1 MLFLGGHQ
9 TFWASKGRH
18 RDMSMNAEAVEVFL
32 KAQKGSVE
40 KLLKGLVKRH
50 FAECS
55 YSKHPYQNLR
65 EDVEIKLLMKCLKRC
80 RAILHRVRT
89 HV

>member
-1 MLFLGGHQ
+1 MN
-9 TFWASKGRH
+9 
-18 RDMSMNAEAVEVFL
+18 MSINAEAVDIFL

-50 FAECS
+50 AAECN

-65 EDVEIKLLMKCLKRC
+65 EDVEIKLLLKCNKRS
-80 RAILHRVRT
+80 RANFNKE
-89 HV
+89 